1 MKMYDNFITDEEL
14 ENANNSIVK
23 IKANNIH
30 SKEICVDE
38 QR

>member
-1 MKMYDNFITDEEL
+1 MRKYDTFIDNEDL
-14 ENANNSIVK
+14 EDANNSIVK